1 MSLHGRHNFARTR
14 SERARCVSER
24 VEGEKTWFQ
33 PWNMSIEVGSPM
45 HEGFDVFA
53 CKAHPHYDA
62 TRFASASLLPMH
74 RMAFF
79 VFSQTKKLF
88 RRFPSTLTIANE
100 RDGERSREIDR
111 NGEGVR
117 LID

>member
-45 HEGFDVFA
+45 LEGFDVFA
-53 CKAHPHYDA
+53 CKAHPSLRRNML
-62 TRFASASLLPMH
+62 RFGISPSYAQDGVFRLLTNEEALSEV
-74 RMAFF
+74 AFHLDHC
-79 VFSQTKKLF
+79 K
-88 RRFPSTLTIANE
+88 
-100 RDGERSREIDR
+100 
-111 NGEGVR
+111 
-117 LID
+117 